1 MRNKLYQ
8 FQQYNI
14 CKITVKNLA
23 LETEFRSGIF
33 QTGGNDDVK
42 NVNCCKIRNS
52 RS

>member
-23 LETEFRSGIF
+23 LEPEFRSGIF

-42 NVNCCKIRNS
+42 KS
-52 RS
+52 QLLQDAKQP